1 MSKKPQPLTL
11 ERAADLSDAEVRKG
25 FAKLD
30 PVARDQLLLD
40 MLMFVR
46 GALRRQQSGQ

>member
-1 MSKKPQPLTL
+1 MSKKLQPLTL

-30 PVARDQLLLD
+30 PAARDQLLLD
-40 MLMFVR
+40 MLLFVR
-46 GALRRQQSGQ
+46 SALCRQQSGE